1 MGFSIAVE
9 MEGFRTSQRWSG
21 MFNKIQ
27 TVTSLPFGE
36 NQYKYFISTKTTN
49 DGNQPIRCER
59 GSGIGNLRSE

>member
-9 MEGFRTSQRWSG
+9 VKGFRTFQRWSG

-36 NQYKYFISTKTTN
+36 NQYKYFISAKSTD
-49 DGNQPIRCER
+49 DGNHPTRCER